1 MYILQV
7 HVYFLQLLYVF
18 SGYFANP
25 SGPDGQQFT
34 SLGGQGTSIIS
45 SISSERQQAAKDFLK
60 WFGSEPVQAKWAEAG
75 GLSVNSNVMNS
86 DEFLGL
92 KPFHPAYAD
101 SMPIV
106 KDFWNVPEYLDLLS
120 VSQTELYKFV
130 VQGEG
135 TALDTAVA
143 IAVQQDR
150 ILRSGTNSGGGDG
163 EGKNTTGIIV
173 GSIVAGLFGC
183 VLLFMIYRMNKLNKS
198 LNAQL
203 KEMEKRGEQ
212 APRISTRQRL
222 TASVTMSN
230 NISSIIEKAKQ
241 SEE

>member
-1 MYILQV
+1 
-7 HVYFLQLLYVF
+7 
-18 SGYFANP
+18 
-25 SGPDGQQFT
+25 
-34 SLGGQGTSIIS
+34 
-45 SISSERQQAAKDFLK
+45 
-60 WFGSEPVQAKWAEAG
+60 VQAKWAEAG